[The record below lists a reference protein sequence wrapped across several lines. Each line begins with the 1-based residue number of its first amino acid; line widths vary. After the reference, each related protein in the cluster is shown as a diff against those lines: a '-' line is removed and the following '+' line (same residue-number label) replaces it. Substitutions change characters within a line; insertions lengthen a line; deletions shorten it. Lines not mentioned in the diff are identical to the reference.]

1 LIEKEGISAETA
13 RNKATNEANKA
24 MQESRN
30 KSQKELMNLGIGADK
45 AAALL
50 DRAQQT
56 SLQNAEIASRE
67 KIQGMADAMVQAGL
81 TAEAAWRA
89 ATDKANTDMNT
100 ANNTA
105 RSTLQNELQAA
116 GLTAEAAMRAA
127 ESLSNETMNNA
138 QISGREAIESRLAT
152 IQNRQVSNEKQR
164 WEAMHALE
172 ISQRDQDREFKR
184 EELEVRKWETEEQMK
199 MRESEFERADST
211 ERLRIVMDAL
221 ASGEDDIEEKMRRWI
236 KKYQYRTDK
245 DPIKPAP
252 KKKTDENDDTTTTT
266 TTRKKGVTDV
276 TKDTKPGFKSGTT
289 TQQQGQPEDDFKSKN
304 Y

>member
-1 LIEKEGISAETA
+1 
-13 RNKATNEANKA
+13 
-24 MQESRN
+24 
-30 KSQKELMNLGIGADK
+30 
-45 AAALL
+45 
-50 DRAQQT
+50 
-56 SLQNAEIASRE
+56 
-67 KIQGMADAMVQAGL
+67 MADAMVQAGL
-81 TAEAAWRA
+81 DAETAWRA
-89 ATDKANTDMNT
+89 ATDQANERMNS

-105 RSTLQNELQAA
+105 RSELQLELQEL
-116 GLTAEAAMRAA
+116 GLSAEASMRAA
-127 ESLSNETMNNA
+127 DNLSRESMNDA
-138 QISGREAIESRLAT
+138 QIAGREAIEARSAEMRT
-152 IQNRQVSNEKQR
+152 WEIDNERAR
-164 WEAMHALE
+164 WEGLHELE
-172 ISQRDQDREFKR
+172 SSQRDKDREFKR